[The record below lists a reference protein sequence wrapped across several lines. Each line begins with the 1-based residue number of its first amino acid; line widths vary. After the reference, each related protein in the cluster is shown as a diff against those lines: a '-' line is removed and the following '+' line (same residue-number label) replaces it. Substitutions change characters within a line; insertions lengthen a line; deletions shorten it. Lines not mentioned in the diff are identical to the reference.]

1 MLHQIKISCHHY
13 TMSKD
18 DDSSDDR
25 KFYMQKMIN
34 EFLLLW
40 TGEIS

>member
-1 MLHQIKISCHHY
+1 
-13 TMSKD
+13 MSKD